1 MNKER
6 RKQIATAVELLEQ
19 AAVILEE
26 CYEAEQEYYD
36 NMPESLQQGEKGQAA
51 EDAATALSEAKDA
64 CEAAA
69 EQAQAA
75 SSGGM

>member
-36 NMPESLQQGEKGQAA
+36 NMPESLQQGDKGQTA
-51 EDAATALSEAKDA
+51 EDAAIALSEAKDA
-64 CEAAA
+64 CEAAV

-75 SSGGM
+75 SGGGW